1 MFVRTITASSGRR
14 ALRRTR
20 FLATAALVVV
30 AQPASAQNPA
40 AAVLATAAQNPP
52 VQPDAGQVVTGP
64 TKSAGTSSETI
75 NIPGGKPQ
83 TPTNPLTG
91 ESIVEVADGAS
102 DVVVT
107 GSRIVRDGYSAPTP
121 VSVVSAEE
129 IKAEAP
135 ANITDF
141 VNTLPAVRGSGTSA
155 SSNGSLSNGAAGI
168 NSVNLR
174 ALGAARTLVLFDG
187 QRSVASTTTG
197 QVDVNTFPQAL
208 IERVEV
214 VTGGASSAYGSDAVS
229 GVVNFILDRDF
240 TGMKLEYEYGVTT
253 YDDAPNHKLAAAG
266 GTSFAD
272 GKGHILLSGEYFSQ
286 KGVQSIDRGW
296 NDSGF
301 FLANNPAYVTSVG
314 GNCRAPAGYVA
325 GTPITGCAPEFFV
338 GSNIG
343 TGQFTPGGLIST
355 GPFSG
360 TYFGSVNAT
369 TGRAS
374 VNQLNF
380 GATSGQWMI
389 GGDVD
394 ITSAGH
400 RSSATLVPDEKRA
413 SAFGRL
419 SYEFAPWFE
428 LFGQFSHSYYRGKS
442 YYQQTPT
449 TGVTI
454 QVAPTAANG
463 GLINAYLPADFV
475 ARVNTYNAN
484 PALADITSVQIGTS
498 NIDIPPQGSNNE
510 RNVRRYVVG
519 AGGGFG
525 MIGKEWKW
533 DGYYQLGK
541 TDTSEMLTNAWNLSR
556 MALAT
561 DAVVAPA
568 GNAAGVA
575 AGTIVCRSTL
585 TASTNGCVPL
595 NRIGIRGGTPQ
606 AIAYVLGNGAQPL
619 RTQTLKQEVAAINVS
634 TNNLFE
640 LWAGPISIAFGGEM
654 RQESVKGFVEQQYQ
668 PIVAGGVTTGTWIYG
683 NYLAT
688 TGKYDVR
695 EAYLE
700 TIVPLFSGADFNG
713 AVRVTDYSTS
723 GAVTTWKAGVTWQVI
738 PDIKLRGTVSRDI
751 RAPNLS
757 ELFAPGTGRTNTVNV
772 IQTNGSTATYQFN
785 ESTVGNSALQP
796 EVAKTYGGGAVFTP
810 QFLPGFAASV
820 DYYNIT
826 IEDAIDV
833 LTAQTLV
840 DQCYQQ
846 SISTACGFIA
856 TTGGRGVV
864 TPGLAVTSIEIK
876 PFNFVSTKTSGLD
889 IEASYRRMAGPGN
902 LTLRGLASRAFYLR
916 TDNGATLTTDAAGQ
930 NTGGLPDWTYRLS
943 AGYDLASGFQFQVIG
958 RGISGGVYNNNYIVC
973 TTDCPLSTADRRT
986 VNRNDIAGAWFVDVN
1001 ASYDFELQNAKA
1013 QVFLSI
1019 RNLAN
1024 RDPVLVGNG
1033 PTGNNIPAYPQTNRA
1048 LYDVLGRVF
1057 RMGLRIGL

>member
-1 MFVRTITASSGRR
+1 MFVRTTAACSGAPGLRR
-14 ALRRTR
+14 AAL
-20 FLATAALVVV
+20 LATVAAVLVGAPAL
-30 AQPASAQNPA
+30 AQTPA
-40 AAVLATAAQNPP
+40 AALAVAAQDPP
-52 VQPDAGQVVTGP
+52 PAPEAGQVVTGP
-64 TKSAGTSSETI
+64 TKSAGTSGETV

-83 TPTNPLTG
+83 VPTDPLSGVPVTE
-91 ESIVEVADGAS
+91 ESGGG
-102 DVVVT
+102 DVIVT

-129 IKAEAP
+129 LKAEAP

-155 SSNGSLSNGAAGI
+155 TSNGSLSNGAAGI

-187 QRSVASTTTG
+187 QRSVASVTTG

-253 YDDAPNHKLAAAG
+253 YDDGPNHKIAATAG
-266 GTSFAD
+266 QSFAD

-286 KGVQSIDRGW
+286 KGIQSIDRDW
-296 NDSGF
+296 NDAGF
-301 FLANNPAYVTSVG
+301 FTATNPAYSTNATT
-314 GNCRAPAGYVA
+314 GNCRTTSTYVA
-325 GTPITGCAPEFFV
+325 GTPIPGCVPEYYI

-355 GPFSG
+355 GPFAG
-360 TYFGSVNAT
+360 TYFGSVNPA

-374 VNQLNF
+374 VNQLTF

-389 GGDVD
+389 GGDLD
-394 ITSAGH
+394 ITTAGH
-400 RSSATLVPDEKRA
+400 RSSATLLPEEKRA
-413 SAFGRL
+413 SGFGRL

-442 YYQQTPT
+442 FYQQTPT

-484 PALADITSVQIGTS
+484 PTLADITSVAIGTS
-498 NIDIPPQGSNNE
+498 NIILPPQGSDNE

-519 AGGGFG
+519 ANGGFG
-525 MIGKEWKW
+525 MMGKEWKW
-533 DGYYQLGK
+533 DAYYQLGK
-541 TDTSEMLTNAWNLSR
+541 TDTHEMLTNAWNLSR

-568 GNAAGVA
+568 GNAAGIA

-585 TASTNGCVPL
+585 TNPANGCVPL
-595 NRIGIRGGTPQ
+595 NRIGTNGATPQ

-619 RTQTLKQEVAAINVS
+619 RTQHLKQEVGAINFS
-634 TNNLFE
+634 TNDLLD

-654 RQESVKGFVEQQYQ
+654 RRESVTGYVDPQYQ
-668 PIVAGGVTTGTWIYG
+668 PIVAAGVTTGTWIYG

-688 TGKYDVR
+688 TGKYDVK

-700 TIVPLFSGADFNG
+700 TIIPLFSGADFNG
-713 AVRVTDYSTS
+713 AARVTDYSTS
-723 GAVTTWKAGVTWQVI
+723 GSVTTWKAGVTWQLI
-738 PDIKLRGTVSRDI
+738 PDVKLRGTVSRDI

-772 IQTNGSTATYQFN
+772 PVTGGGVRPDQFN
-785 ESTVGNSALQP
+785 ESTVGNPALQP
-796 EVAKTYGGGAVFTP
+796 EVAKTYGAGAVFTP
-810 QFLPGFAASV
+810 TFLPGFAASV

-826 IEDAIDV
+826 IKDAIDV
-833 LTAQTLV
+833 LTAQTLI

-846 SISTACGFIA
+846 AIATACGFIS
-856 TTGGRGVV
+856 TTGGRGV
-864 TPGLAVTSIEIK
+864 TTSGLVVTSIEIK
-876 PFNFVSTKTSGLD
+876 PFNFVSTKTSGID
-889 IEASYRRMAGPGN
+889 FEASYRRAIGPGN
-902 LTLRGLASRAFYLR
+902 LSLRALASYAIELK
-916 TDNGATLTTDAAGQ
+916 TNNGATLTTDAAGQ
-930 NTGGLPDWTYRLS
+930 NTGGLPDWTYRFS
-943 AGYDLASGFQFQVIG
+943 AGYDLPMGLGFQAIA
-958 RGISGGVYNNNYIVC
+958 RGVSSGVYNNNYIVC
-973 TTDCPLSTADRRT
+973 STDCPLSTADRRT
-986 VNRNDIAGAWFVDVN
+986 VNTNRIDGAFYFDVN
-1001 ASYDFELQNAKA
+1001 ANYDFAIDNAKA
-1013 QVFLSI
+1013 QVFISI

-1024 RDPVLVGNG
+1024 SDPVLVGNG
-1033 PTGNNIPAYPQTNRA
+1033 PTGNNTPAYPQTNRA

-1057 RMGLRIGL
+1057 RLGFRIGI

>member
-1 MFVRTITASSGRR
+1 MVHIDTALPGARRLRR
-14 ALRRTR
+14 AGI
-20 FLATAALVVV
+20 LATAIG
-30 AQPASAQNPA
+30 A
-40 AAVLATAAQNPP
+40 AAASSLTPAMAQESPP
-52 VQPDAGQVVTGP
+52 QSEQGPVVSGP
-64 TKSAGTSSETI
+64 SKSAGTSQQTI
-75 NIPGGKPQ
+75 NTPGGKPEE
-83 TPTNPLTG
+83 PTDPLTG
-91 ESIVEVADGAS
+91 QPVTAQAGAG
-102 DVVVT
+102 DIVVT

-129 IKAEAP
+129 LKAEAP

-141 VNTLPAVRGSGTSA
+141 VNTLPAVRNSGTS
-155 SSNGSLSNGAAGI
+155 STSNGSLSNGAAGI

-240 TGMKLEYEYGVTT
+240 TGFRAEYEYGVTT
-253 YDDAPNHKLAAAG
+253 YDDGPNHKISISG
-266 GTSFAD
+266 GQSFAD

-286 KGVQSIDRGW
+286 KGIQTIDRDW

-301 FLANNPAYVTSVG
+301 FLANNPAYSAT
-314 GNCRAPAGYVA
+314 GNCRVPTGYVA
-325 GTPITGCAPEFFV
+325 GTPIAGCAPEYFV

-343 TGQFTPGGLIST
+343 TGQFTPGGLVST
-355 GPFSG
+355 GPLRG
-360 TYFGSVNAT
+360 TYFGTINPA

-389 GGDVD
+389 GGDIG
-394 ITSAGH
+394 ITTAGH
-400 RSSATLVPDEKRA
+400 RSSATLLPEERRA

-419 SYEFAPWFE
+419 SYELASWLE
-428 LFGQFSHSYYRGKS
+428 VFGQFSHSYYRGQS
-442 YYQQTPT
+442 FYQQTPT
-449 TGVTI
+449 VGVTI
-454 QVAPTAANG
+454 QRD
-463 GLINAYLPADFV
+463 NAYLPDTVRA
-475 ARVNTYNAN
+475 ALLAN
-484 PALADITSVQIGTS
+484 NLTSFQIGTS
-498 NIDIPPQGSNNE
+498 NINLPPQGSDNE
-510 RNVRRYVVG
+510 RNVRRYVAG
-519 AGGGFG
+519 AGGSFG
-525 MIGKEWKW
+525 MIGKDWKW

-541 TDTSEMLTNAWNLSR
+541 TNTREQLTNAWNLAR

-568 GNAAGVA
+568 GNAAGIA

-585 TASTNGCVPL
+585 TAPTNGCVPF
-595 NRIGIRGGTPQ
+595 NRIGIGGATPE

-619 RTQTLKQEVAAINVS
+619 RTQQLKQEVGAINLS
-634 TNNLFE
+634 TNNLFD
-640 LWAGPISIAFGGEM
+640 LWAGPISIALGGEV
-654 RQESVKGFVEQQYQ
+654 RRESVSGYVDPQYQ
-668 PIVAGGVTTGTWIYG
+668 PIVANGVTTGTWIYG

-688 TGKYDVR
+688 VGRYNVK
-695 EAYLE
+695 EAYVE
-700 TIVPLFSGADFNG
+700 TIIPLFSGADFNG
-713 AVRVTDYSTS
+713 AARITDYSTS
-723 GAVTTWKAGVTWQVI
+723 GSVTTWKAGLTWQLI

-772 IQTNGSTATYQFN
+772 IQTNGTTATYQFN
-785 ESTVGNSALQP
+785 ESTVGNPDLQP
-796 EVAKTYGGGAVFTP
+796 EVAKTYGAGAVFTP
-810 QFLPGFAASV
+810 TFLPGFAASV
-820 DYYNIT
+820 DYYNIK
-826 IEDAIDV
+826 ISDAIDV
-833 LTAQTLV
+833 LTAQTLI

-846 SISTACGFIA
+846 AITTACSFIS

-876 PFNFVSTKTSGLD
+876 PFNFVSTKTSGID
-889 IEASYRRMAGPGN
+889 AEASYRRALGPGN
-902 LTLRGLASRAFYLR
+902 VTLRALASYAIELK

-930 NTGGLPDWTYRLS
+930 NTGGLPDWTYRLT
-943 AGYDLASGFQFQVIG
+943 AGYDLPMGAGFQFIG
-958 RGISGGVYNNNYIVC
+958 RGVSSGVYNNNYIVC
-973 TTDCPLSTADRRT
+973 ITDCPASTADRRT
-986 VNRNDIAGAWFVDVN
+986 VNTNHIDGAFFLDFN
-1001 ASYDFELQNAKA
+1001 ANYDFTVRNAKA

-1019 RNLAN
+1019 RNLTN

-1033 PTGNNIPAYPQTNRA
+1033 PTGNNTPAYPQTNRA

-1057 RMGLRIGL
+1057 RLGFRIGI